1 MVGVVAANEAICN
14 LTVHEVWKRPQPV
27 LTHDEEQ
34 VLEDWLVEMASI
46 GYGRTKQQLQ
56 HSVKEILQKEGRQ
69 KDNLPGRKW
78 VYALFRSQ

>member
-1 MVGVVAANEAICN
+1 MNIIHTNKTKKSSECAWVIQFATIMPLSTTHATGM
-14 LTVHEVWKRPQPV
+14 VHEVWKRPQPV

-56 HSVKEILQKEGRQ
+56 HS
-69 KDNLPGRKW
+69 
-78 VYALFRSQ
+78 